1 VGRVAGTTPIEHLR
15 AVCEHIRAQTEGR
28 SPLGARHDDAD
39 GEIGTF
45 GSDDAIGFD
54 PFPMLEVLQATGA
67 DYAVFGQVAGI
78 LHGSSDPT
86 GDLDVLW
93 DGSADAVDG
102 MAHAFEAAGVVL
114 RDEGFDRVVPADYRA
129 ALAGAKVYFEGL
141 NCAGDLCTPRLR
153 WGSLD
158 VASFLRRK
166 VWAHSGGLAVPY
178 LSLEDL
184 VTMRRA
190 VTGTKHARRVREL
203 ERLASEASP
212 LHDSTSEEGVG

>member
-1 VGRVAGTTPIEHLR
+1 MAKLTGAASIDHLR
-15 AVCEHIRAQTEGR
+15 VVCEQIRAQTKGR
-28 SPLGARHDDAD
+28 APLGVRHDDAD

-54 PFPMLEVLQATGA
+54 PFPMLGVLQTTGA

-86 GDLDVLW
+86 GDLDILW
-93 DGSADAVDG
+93 DGSADAIDG
-102 MAHAFEAAGVVL
+102 IAHTLEAGGVVL
-114 RDEGFDRVVPADYRA
+114 RGEDFNRVDPSDYRS

-141 NCAGDLCTPRLR
+141 SSAGDLCTPRLR

-166 VWAHSGGLAVPY
+166 VWAKAGPLAVPY

-184 VTMRRA
+184 LTMRRA
-190 VTGTKHARRVREL
+190 VTGTKHARRIREL
-203 ERLASEASP
+203 EDLASEA
-212 LHDSTSEEGVG
+212 

>member
-1 VGRVAGTTPIEHLR
+1 MPIEHLR
-15 AVCEHIRAQTEGR
+15 AVCEHIRAQTKGR
-28 SPLGARHDDAD
+28 SPRGVRHDDAD

-54 PFPMLEVLQATGA
+54 PFPMLAVLQASTA

-86 GDLDVLW
+86 GDLDILW

-102 MAHAFEAAGVVL
+102 IARAFEEVGVVL
-114 RDEGFDRVVPADYRA
+114 RDEDFNRVEPAGYRA

-158 VASFLRRK
+158 VESFLHRK
-166 VWAHSGGLAVPY
+166 VWAHAGRLAVPY

-184 VTMRRA
+184 LTRRSA
-190 VTGTKHARRVREL
+190 VTAPTHARRLREVQ
-203 ERLASEASP
+203 RCS
-212 LHDSTSEEGVG
+212 DS